1 MANGLLQKR
10 KRNERKFGNW
20 IDLPNGGRRYWYE
33 VRGRKGWSA
42 RYVKEVDAEENTVRF
57 WQEIY
62 DERGRLV
69 EIHEKFPVDKGHQR
83 FCPEGEQDARDEARS
98 R

>member
-1 MANGLLQKR
+1 MSASLEIGLNCLTVVAAT
-10 KRNERKFGNW
+10 GM
-20 IDLPNGGRRYWYE
+20 
-33 VRGRKGWSA
+33 GRKGWSA

-83 FCPEGEQDARDEARS
+83 FCSEGEQDARDEARS